1 MPIVTLATFKDYARN
16 ELGTAD
22 DSAIQAALDAA
33 HYSAYDYVGRQFETA
48 GAATARRFVPT
59 GTAVLRIHD
68 CTSISSVVVNGATLA
83 ASAYQ
88 AEPVDNLDRLGRTR
102 PFEQLRLLSDVW
114 INSAQDGEATVTVTA
129 TWGWAAAPAAAV
141 EAVKILAKDIL
152 HQRDNRSGVA
162 GFSEF
167 GAVRVRQNPYV
178 AMLLDPLR
186 RGDSWGIG

>member
-1 MPIVTLATFKDYARN
+1 MPIVDLTQLKSFARN
-16 ELGTAD
+16 ELGAAD
-22 DSAIQAALDAA
+22 DASMQAALDGA
-33 HYSAYDYVGRQFETA
+33 HVSVYDYCGRQFETA

-68 CTSISSVVVNGATLA
+68 CTSISSVVVNGAALA

-129 TWGWAAAPAAAV
+129 TWGWAAAPASAV
-141 EAVKILAKDIL
+141 EAIKILAKDIL

-162 GFSEF
+162 GFAEF
-167 GAVRVRQNPYV
+167 GAVRVRENPYV

-186 RGDSWGIG
+186 RADSWGIG